1 MNNLYNKEKSFEFF
15 HSRQKSNEINDKR
28 FEFNNN
34 IIKNELFFLGGNN
47 NNHKNKIP
55 RNKSDMRQNMTFTN
69 FIINK
74 KKDIEQKILGN
85 RLNRSSTDYYNNLNH
100 LNNSDSF
107 KKSNIDYSYGFYLNS
122 VENEKIIINL
132 NKSFGNIRNNIYEK
146 KIFKSILPIYKGEK
160 MR

>member
-1 MNNLYNKEKSFEFF
+1 
-15 HSRQKSNEINDKR
+15 
-28 FEFNNN
+28 
-34 IIKNELFFLGGNN
+34 
-47 NNHKNKIP
+47 
-55 RNKSDMRQNMTFTN
+55 MRQNMTFTN

-85 RLNRSSTDYYNNLNH
+85 RLNKSSTDYYNNLNH

-122 VENEKIIINL
+122 VENEKNIINL

-160 MR
+160 MK